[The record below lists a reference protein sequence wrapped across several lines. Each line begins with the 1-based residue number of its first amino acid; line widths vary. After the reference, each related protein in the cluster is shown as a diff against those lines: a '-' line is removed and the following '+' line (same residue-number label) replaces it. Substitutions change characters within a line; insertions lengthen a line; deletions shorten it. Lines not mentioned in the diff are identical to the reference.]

1 MTVTDGSVT
10 IGDEGPVDDLD
21 EAAATNRR
29 RRADRT
35 GVADRPRE
43 NRSPA
48 AQRAIDRRRKRAT
61 QRSTATIAG
70 RRRQDENFL
79 SRVTRSP
86 GDLVR
91 RVPFVVLVLGILSVG
106 LGLTLWLSTTAA
118 QDSYELSVAKQNNQ
132 DLSDRRDALKKE
144 FEAGNSAP
152 EIAEKATKQGMI
164 PAKDV
169 ARLVVAPNGRSRVV
183 GEITAATGSPAP
195 PLSGGSTGNTIVPQP
210 GSTTGDGPRSDAS
223 TQTAPGADL
232 SGDGTQPS
240 GPIAANVLPQ
250 ASAPAVTP
258 GSTAVAPQQ
267 GGTQTAPSQQAR

>member
-21 EAAATNRR
+21 EAAATNGR

-70 RRRQDENFL
+70 RRRTDENFL
-79 SRVTRSP
+79 RRVTRSP

-91 RVPFVVLVLGILSVG
+91 RVPFVVLVIGILSVG

-169 ARLVVAPNGRSRVV
+169 ARLVVGADGRSRVV

-195 PLSGGSTGNTIVPQP
+195 SLTGGSTRNTIVPQP
-210 GSTTGDGPRSDAS
+210 GSATGDNPTQNTS

-232 SGDGTQPS
+232 SGDGAQPS

-250 ASAPAVTP
+250 AQAPAATS
-258 GSTAVAPQQ
+258 GSTAVAPQTP
-267 GGTQTAPSQQAR
+267 GTQTAPSEQAR

>member
-1 MTVTDGSVT
+1 MTVIDGSVT

-21 EAAATNRR
+21 EAAETNRR

-70 RRRQDENFL
+70 RRRNDENFL
-79 SRVTRSP
+79 RRVTRSP
-86 GDLVR
+86 GDLAR
-91 RVPFVVLVLGILSVG
+91 RVPFVVLVIGILSVG

-118 QDSYELSVAKQNNQ
+118 QDSYELSVAKQANQ
-132 DLSDRRDALKKE
+132 DLSDRRDALTKE
-144 FEAGNSAP
+144 FEAGNAAP
-152 EIAEKATKQGMI
+152 EIAQKATKYGMI

-169 ARLVVAPNGRSRVV
+169 ARLVVGSDGRSRVV

-195 PLSGGSTGNTIVPQP
+195 SLSGGSTGNTVVPQP
-210 GSTTGDGPRSDAS
+210 GSATRDNA
-223 TQTAPGADL
+223 TQNTATQAAPGADL
-232 SGDGTQPS
+232 TGDQPS

-250 ASAPAVTP
+250 AQTPAAASGT
-258 GSTAVAPQQ
+258 TAQAPQPS
-267 GGTQTAPSQQAR
+267 GAQTAPAQQAR

>member
-70 RRRQDENFL
+70 RRRHDENFL
-79 SRVTRSP
+79 QRVSRSP
-86 GDLVR
+86 GDMVR
-91 RVPFVVLVLGILSVG
+91 RVPFVVLVIGIFSVG

-169 ARLVVAPNGRSRVV
+169 ARLVVGPDGRSRVV

-195 PLSGGSTGNTIVPQP
+195 SLSGGSTGNTVVPQP
-210 GSTTGDGPRSDAS
+210 GSTAGDNSARNTS

-232 SGDGTQPS
+232 SGDGTQPT

-250 ASAPAVTP
+250 ASAPAAAS
-258 GSTAVAPQQ
+258 GSTAVAPQLPGAQ
-267 GGTQTAPSQQAR
+267 PAASQQAR